1 MLIEPEL
8 RNGGGIERLTL
19 RPERAGPRALRY
31 SQSKPAAHFPRAGS
45 YTLLRP
51 GRARSGGGQNLTSE
65 FGFNQEIKRRTLVV
79 RIFPDEAICPIHL
92 PGEPA
97 DVCKC
102 LVSAFMCV
110 HPPCSRPSRQVR
122 D

>member
-65 FGFNQEIKRRTLVV
+65 FGLSQLTDTHCPFFIPPLRAPGFVNHEHLIGQGELLLHEGQKAGRR
-79 RIFPDEAICPIHL
+79 
-92 PGEPA
+92 EP
-97 DVCKC
+97 
-102 LVSAFMCV
+102 L
-110 HPPCSRPSRQVR
+110 RGLR
-122 D
+122 